1 MKSATLRTR
10 QRRAGLL
17 AFSSSCELTRHGS
30 DVASRRR
37 STRCNG
43 CASGTPGAA
52 EARQILSVRF
62 FDESVRTL
70 RDVFLRKGFRCCR
83 CVDMHCV
90 SEHQGTMPTVR
101 KDGRHT
107 VHPSVGLRR
116 SHHLHMPDCKFLAQ
130 TLVEAARGT
139 SCNSL
144 LFARGLLPRG
154 ELQSAHEE
162 HSMVRWPTDSGDV
175 RFRPRGPVSVDES
188 CTDPFAQS
196 TFLGVVL
203 CWERV
208 GGGFDV
214 TLSEPPLQS
223 KHTKSMQSE
232 PNRHSN

>member
-1 MKSATLRTR
+1 MWELVNPATVRTR

-17 AFSSSCELTRHGS
+17 AFFSSCELTRHGS

-43 CASGTPGAA
+43 CASGTLGAA
-52 EARQILSVRF
+52 EARQILSIRF
-62 FDESVRTL
+62 VDESVRTIL
-70 RDVFLRKGFRCCR
+70 RGAPLTAFVTKGFRCCR
-83 CVDMHCV
+83 CVDLHCAPSIKV
-90 SEHQGTMPTVR
+90 SCQPIVR
-101 KDGRHT
+101 RDGRHT

-144 LFARGLLPRG
+144 LVACGLIPRG

-175 RFRPRGPVSVDES
+175 RFRPRVPVSVDES
-188 CTDPFAQS
+188 CTDPSHKARS
-196 TFLGVVL
+196 WALSCAGSGVVVVL
-203 CWERV
+203 
-208 GGGFDV
+208 
-214 TLSEPPLQS
+214 T
-223 KHTKSMQSE
+223 
-232 PNRHSN
+232 